1 MARLKERR
9 EKDPNYRAT
18 EEERIQEILIGG
30 SYLRLI
36 ADKRIFLSVLLY
48 GLLSLTQ
55 GGQDALYPVWLIN
68 PKENKG
74 FDWTQ
79 SDVGLLYSWLGP
91 VQMIAGHIL
100 GCVLQF
106 LDRTCAERCGG
117 ASAGVSPHVAVHR
130 NSLHGDHDDFPHLC
144 TDHL

>member
-36 ADKRIFLSVLLY
+36 ADKRIFLAVLLY

-100 GCVLQF
+100 C
-106 LDRTCAERCGG
+106 
-117 ASAGVSPHVAVHR
+117 
-130 NSLHGDHDDFPHLC
+130 
-144 TDHL
+144 